1 MLNPKNFNNIV
12 VILNRLPVSAFLYQL
27 SIYELILAGV
37 LFLGLVIQLY
47 YYLGV
52 FLKIVKFRGNPS
64 NNIQPPVSIVIC
76 ARDEEENLSSFLPL
90 VLEQNYPS
98 FEVVVVNDCS
108 SDDTDMV
115 LERLMCTYKH
125 LRVTTI
131 KQDEKFTHTKKLALT
146 IGIKAAK
153 HDWLLLTDA
162 DCRPDS
168 PNWLSSMA
176 VAFTQDNEIVLGYGG
191 FIPEKGFTNKVIR
204 FDALFTAMLYLGAA
218 LVRKPYMGVGRNLA
232 YRRDL
237 FFRNKGFASH
247 SQLASGDD
255 DLFVNEVATKSN
267 TTVVIATGAHTRTPA
282 KKTLEGWFK
291 QKRRHLTTGGRY
303 KSGSKWYLGTEL
315 FSRFTFYGSAI
326 ALIAL
331 QFYPLIIAGVILLRL
346 IIKLSVIKAVM
357 VRLKERKILLI
368 SLIYDFFSPIIFGTI
383 ALTNKFSTQKTK
395 WR

>member
-1 MLNPKNFNNIV
+1 M
-12 VILNRLPVSAFLYQL
+12 SDFLYQL

-52 FLKIVKFRGNPS
+52 FLKVANFNGNPS

-76 ARDEEENLSSFLPL
+76 ARDEEANLSTFLPL
-90 VLEQNYPS
+90 VLEQSYPNY
-98 FEVVVVNDCS
+98 EVVVVNDCS

-115 LERLMCTYKH
+115 LERLMRTYKH

-162 DCRPDS
+162 DCRPES
-168 PNWLSSMA
+168 KNWLSTMA
-176 VAFTQDNEIVLGYGG
+176 VAFTQDNEVVLGYGG
-191 FIPEKGFTNKVIR
+191 FIPEKGLTNKIVR
-204 FDALFTAMLYLGAA
+204 LDALYTAMLYLGAA

-232 YRRDL
+232 YKRNL
-237 FFRNKGFASH
+237 FFSNKGFASH

-255 DLFVNEVATKSN
+255 DLFVNEVATSNN
-267 TTVVIATGAHTRTPA
+267 TTVVVDPGAHTRTYA
-282 KKTLEGWFK
+282 KRTFNSWLN
-291 QKRRHLTTGGRY
+291 QKRRHLTTGSRY

-315 FSRFTFYGSAI
+315 FSRYLFYGSAI

-331 QFYPLIIAGVILLRL
+331 QAYPLIIAGIISLRL
-346 IIKLSVIKAVM
+346 IIRLSVIKAVM
-357 VRLKERKILLI
+357 IRLKERKILLI
-368 SLIYDFFSPIIFGTI
+368 SLVYDFISPIIFGTI
-383 ALTNKFSTQKTK
+383 VLTNKFSTQKTK